1 MFTTKKCH
9 KVTQVQENKISKN
22 EMLKWK
28 QNKKNSEA
36 KIPSPYYP
44 LSLGSE
50 NKTFRSIRQ
59 KRCCIN
65 KKKKK
70 RKFNL

>member
-1 MFTTKKCH
+1 
-9 KVTQVQENKISKN
+9 
-22 EMLKWK
+22 MLNCK
-28 QNKKNSEA
+28 QNKIKRRED

-59 KRCCIN
+59 KRCCN
-65 KKKKK
+65 KKKEE
-70 RKFNL
+70 RI